1 MSLRV
6 NILILLMC
14 IGLSVKA
21 QSFTYSYTD
30 PCTKQWTFISAD
42 MNSPI
47 VISYYGQ
54 VKSFSY
60 TELQDGTFDNW
71 LNYTY
76 LNFKNTKPCEG
87 VFTTTT
93 TTTST
98 TTVTSLVN
106 NIMNLNSITS
116 LDLSSTSSIGSGT
129 SVGSTTSSGTTGTT
143 RKNGSSNNKSRSNGS
158 NNTTGNSSNNSSQ
171 GGESS
176 GQGTNTSSEG
186 QVGNNGSNTDN
197 SGNTGSSGS
206 SNSGSSSGSGDNS
219 SNSSN
224 SNGSSG
230 SGSGGTTT
238 DKKPEEKT
246 PEQIE
251 EEKSQSQQ
259 TAGSTSV
266 KSVAKGKVETQKPAI
281 LVTGDIVGVQTVK
294 DQAQDARGTMS
305 LTKVKGD
312 GTASFG
318 LSADYMIN
326 AKIGN
331 FNGMRSWM
339 GANNKGH
346 KHINVLSA
354 GINFMPKS
362 YNGSMLFVRVNSL
375 KNFTALYG
383 AAGSYGQLFEE
394 EVISTLLIGGFM
406 YKGKLSNHIDAT
418 IIAAAVYAPYTKY
431 YTESLFESQPII
443 VPFLNI
449 NYSIT
454 KTFKFGLT
462 GGGTYIANQDIVNYQ
477 ILMGGKLKI

>member
-1 MSLRV
+1 M
-6 NILILLMC
+6 
-14 IGLSVKA
+14 GLSLNA

-30 PCTKQWTFISAD
+30 PCTKELKFIFAD

-60 TELQDGTFDNW
+60 AELQNGTFDNW
-71 LNYTY
+71 LNNTY
-76 LNFKNTKPCEG
+76 LNFRNAKPCEG
-87 VFTTTT
+87 VFSTTT

-98 TTVTSLVN
+98 NTVTSLVSSV
-106 NIMNLNSITS
+106 MNLNSISS
-116 LDLSSTSSIGSGT
+116 LDLSSTSMGSSTSI
-129 SVGSTTSSGTTGTT
+129 GSTTSSGTTSTES
-143 RKNGSSNNKSRSNGS
+143 KNESSNDKSSSNGD
-158 NNTTGNSSNNSSQ
+158 NNSTGNSGDNSGQ

-176 GQGTNTSSEG
+176 GQGSNTSQG
-186 QVGNNGSNTDN
+186 QVSVGSK
-197 SGNTGSSGS
+197 SKG
-206 SNSGSSSGSGDNS
+206 
-219 SNSSN
+219 
-224 SNGSSG
+224 
-230 SGSGGTTT
+230 GSGGSGGSGGEGETP
-238 DKKPEEKT
+238 PEEKT
-246 PEQIE
+246 PEKIE
-251 EEKSQSQQ
+251 EQKSETQQ
-259 TAGSTSV
+259 AGGSASA
-266 KSVAKGKVETQKPAI
+266 KSAAKGKVETQKPAI

-305 LTKVKGD
+305 FTRVKGD
-312 GTASFG
+312 GTASIG
-318 LSADYMIN
+318 LSADYMVN

-339 GANNKGH
+339 GVNKKGH

-354 GINFMPKS
+354 GINLMPRS
-362 YNGSMLFVRVNSL
+362 YNGSLLFVRVNSL

-383 AAGSYGQLFEE
+383 AAASYGELFKE

-406 YKGKLSNHIDAT
+406 YKGQLTKHIDAT
-418 IIAAAVYAPYTKY
+418 IIAASVYAPYTKY

-462 GGGTYIANQDIVNYQ
+462 AGGTYIANQDIVNYQ
-477 ILMGGKLKI
+477 VLMGGKLKI

>member
-1 MSLRV
+1 
-6 NILILLMC
+6 MC
-14 IGLSVKA
+14 MGLSLNA

-30 PCTKQWTFISAD
+30 PCTKELKFIFAD

-60 TELQDGTFDNW
+60 AELQNGTFDNW
-71 LNYTY
+71 LNNTY
-76 LNFKNTKPCEG
+76 LNFRNAKPCEG
-87 VFTTTT
+87 VFSTTT

-98 TTVTSLVN
+98 NTVTSLVSSV
-106 NIMNLNSITS
+106 MNLNSISS
-116 LDLSSTSSIGSGT
+116 LDLSSTSMGSSTSI
-129 SVGSTTSSGTTGTT
+129 GSTTSSGTTSTES
-143 RKNGSSNNKSRSNGS
+143 KNESSNDKSSSNGD
-158 NNTTGNSSNNSSQ
+158 NNSTGNSGDNSGQ

-176 GQGTNTSSEG
+176 GQGSNTSQG
-186 QVGNNGSNTDN
+186 QVSVGSK
-197 SGNTGSSGS
+197 SKG
-206 SNSGSSSGSGDNS
+206 
-219 SNSSN
+219 
-224 SNGSSG
+224 
-230 SGSGGTTT
+230 GSGGSGGSGGEGETP
-238 DKKPEEKT
+238 PEEKT
-246 PEQIE
+246 PEKIE
-251 EEKSQSQQ
+251 EQKSETQQ
-259 TAGSTSV
+259 AGGSASA
-266 KSVAKGKVETQKPAI
+266 KSAAKGKVETQKPAI

-305 LTKVKGD
+305 FTRVKGD
-312 GTASFG
+312 GTASIG
-318 LSADYMIN
+318 LSADYMVN

-339 GANNKGH
+339 GVNKKGH

-354 GINFMPKS
+354 GINLMPRS
-362 YNGSMLFVRVNSL
+362 YNGSLLFVRVNSL

-383 AAGSYGQLFEE
+383 AAASYGELFKE

-406 YKGKLSNHIDAT
+406 YKGQLTKHIDAT
-418 IIAAAVYAPYTKY
+418 IIAASVYAPYTKY

-462 GGGTYIANQDIVNYQ
+462 AGGTYIANQDIVNYQ
-477 ILMGGKLKI
+477 VLMGGKLKI